1 MNSDKPTGNF
11 INTLMNFGTF
21 LKRTL
26 RLDTLHANRFV
37 YFVGEIDPLR
47 FLLSQYLHITLK
59 KFSFPNK
66 T

>member
-26 RLDTLHANRFV
+26 QLDTLHANRFV

-47 FLLSQYLHITLK
+47 FFCRNTYTLL
-59 KFSFPNK
+59 
-66 T
+66 